1 MKYIMTLI
9 YIYIICKYEELIKY
23 ICMYIYTHNIST
35 SLNTFDIINLD
46 NFIIYVELVSL
57 IGNENKKCIFYH
69 ILHLPSANRDENKFP
84 HNPKGLQ
91 GN

>member
-69 ILHLPSANRDENKFP
+69 ISRKKIPY
-84 HNPKGLQ
+84 
-91 GN
+91 